1 MVDLRARVAWL
12 LLAGTVVMIAADIAV
27 TAQYQSLL
35 SERAIAI
42 HGFPFVEGAVVGS
55 ALMGT
60 VIVSHDQR
68 QLIGWLLTLVG
79 FTTAI
84 SLFAE
89 AYGLWVVSEGG
100 PGSRALGG
108 VSSWLSQALGGQFA
122 IGVLALMFLLAP
134 DGRLL
139 SPRWRYAAW
148 TIALGMVACLAGLLT
163 LDPRT
168 FEVPQGDQQVPLVAD
183 VLISGGFIAITAG
196 LIAALVS
203 MVRRFR
209 RSEGEQRQQLR
220 LIAAAAALLAL
231 GLLDLFFVQV
241 FNGGRQ
247 TYAAALPLFIAY
259 FLMPLLFAVAIL
271 RYRLYDVQVILN
283 RTVLLAVATAFAAI
297 SYTLLVVVV
306 GTVLGS
312 RTSGFWLSLLATAV
326 VAIAFQP
333 LRRHAVR
340 LANRLAFGVRARPY
354 EALADFSDRLGET
367 PAPATLLQAV
377 AEAAGRAV
385 SARGARVVLE
395 TSGDGTTAATST
407 GVWGDVSEDNADMH
421 VLNVRYGSAVLGR
434 IEVALPK
441 GRELSTSDARLLA
454 AMANQTAIAFRNV
467 VMESQLAAHVADLD
481 RTTRALEQ
489 SRRRIIEA
497 DDAARRALES
507 AISRDVLPHLVAM
520 PVQLGLS
527 RAAVL
532 AGTSVDRIDRLV
544 IAANT
549 ALESLRELTRGVY
562 PTQLARAG
570 VEPALRSV
578 LARSG
583 LASTLYVHP
592 SAAGQRFSARVEA
605 AVYFCCA
612 EAAREASDLASFEL
626 SIVGDALV
634 LRVLGVAGDDLD
646 LQPIVDRVEAV
657 GGSVS
662 TEPGLL
668 ALTIPVSADQPA
680 YTSVG
685 GRGPGG

>member
-1 MVDLRARVAWL
+1 MADVRVRVAWL
-12 LLAGTVVMIAADIAV
+12 LLAVTVVTIVADIAV

-42 HGFPFVEGAVVGS
+42 HGFPFVEAAVVGS
-55 ALMGT
+55 AVMGA

-68 QLIGWLLTLVG
+68 HVIGWLLALVG
-79 FTTAI
+79 IATAI
-84 SLFAE
+84 SLFTE

-100 PGSRALGG
+100 PGSRTLGG
-108 VSSWLSQALGGQFA
+108 VSSWLSQALGGQFVFGA
-122 IGVLALMFLLAP
+122 LALMFLLAP
-134 DGRLL
+134 DGHLL
-139 SPRWRYAAW
+139 SSRWRYVAW
-148 TIALGMVACLAGLLT
+148 TIALGMTSCLAGLLT

-168 FEVPQGDQQVPLVAD
+168 FQVPTGDQQVPLAAN
-183 VLISGGFIAITAG
+183 VLISGGFIVITIG

-203 MVRRFR
+203 MVRRLR
-209 RSEGEQRQQLR
+209 RSQGELRQQLR
-220 LIAAAAALLAL
+220 LIAASAGLLAL
-231 GLLDLFFVQV
+231 GLLVLFFVQA

-247 TYAAALPLFIAY
+247 TFAAALPLFISL

-283 RTVLLAVATAFAAI
+283 RAVLLAVGTAFAAI
-297 SYTLLVVVV
+297 FYTLLVVFV
-306 GTVLGS
+306 GTAVGS
-312 RTSGFWLSLLATAV
+312 QTSGFWLSLLATAL

-340 LANRLAFGVRARPY
+340 LANRLAFGVRAKPY

-367 PAPATLLQAV
+367 PPPATLLRAV

-385 SARGARVVLE
+385 SARGARVVLA
-395 TSGDGTTAATST
+395 TSGDGTTTATST
-407 GVWGDVSEDNADMH
+407 AVQGEVDEGDAATH
-421 VLNVRYGSAVLGR
+421 VVPVRYGSAVLGR

-441 GRELSTSDARLLA
+441 GRDLRPSDARLLA
-454 AMANQTAIAFRNV
+454 AMAHQTAVAFRNV
-467 VMESQLAAHVADLD
+467 AMESQLAAHVAELD

-489 SRRRIIEA
+489 ARKRIIEA

-507 AISRDVLPHLVAM
+507 AISRDVLPHLVAL
-520 PVQLGLS
+520 PAQLGRS

-532 AGTSVDRIDRLV
+532 AGGTNADRFDRI
-544 IAANT
+544 IISTNT
-549 ALESLRELTRGVY
+549 ALESLRALTHGVY

-570 VEPALRSV
+570 VEPALRSL

-583 LASTLYVHP
+583 LASTLYIDP
-592 SAAGQRFSARVEA
+592 SMAGKRFTARVEA

-612 EAAREASDLASFEL
+612 EAARAAPNLSSIEL
-626 SIVGDALV
+626 SIAGDALV
-634 LRVLGVAGDDLD
+634 LRVLGVARDDLD

-657 GGSVS
+657 DGTVT

-668 ALTIPVSADQPA
+668 ALTIPVSGD
-680 YTSVG
+680 
-685 GRGPGG
+685 